1 MFRSYKI
8 HRSNVL
14 LLKTADFKDADIVAS
29 LLDSICKELIRVT
42 ILVAQVNGLEKVY
55 LAGNFVNNDQV
66 RKIISRDLIIFS
78 VKQVLR

>member
-1 MFRSYKI
+1 MFRLYKI

-42 ILVAQVNGLEKVY
+42 ILVAQVNGLEKR
-55 LAGNFVNNDQV
+55 LLSWQLRQQRPSQKNHQ
-66 RKIISRDLIIFS
+66 SRSNTFF
-78 VKQVLR
+78 Q